1 MVLSTVPLVPIEGEE
16 RFDSMQRQ
24 LQSNKLMQWGMLFLV
39 VGIAIRLMIY
49 LGAVLYPFAGWAIAA
64 GVVLLVVGL
73 IRGK

>member
-1 MVLSTVPLVPIEGEE
+1 
-16 RFDSMQRQ
+16 MQRQ
-24 LQSNKLMQWGMLFLV
+24 LQGNKLMQWGMLFLV